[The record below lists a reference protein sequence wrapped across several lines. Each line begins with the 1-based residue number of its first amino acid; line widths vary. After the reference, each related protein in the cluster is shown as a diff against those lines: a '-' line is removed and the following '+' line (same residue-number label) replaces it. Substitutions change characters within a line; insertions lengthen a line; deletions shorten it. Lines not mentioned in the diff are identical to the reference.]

1 MSRGVGCAWANRPG
15 IYTRV
20 HFYVNWISKIVG
32 EGRCEAKERR
42 RPKMPFQDDT
52 ERNFEPE
59 ETRPDREERP
69 ELPQKDFDLE
79 D

>member
-1 MSRGVGCAWANRPG
+1 
-15 IYTRV
+15 
-20 HFYVNWISKIVG
+20 
-32 EGRCEAKERR
+32 
-42 RPKMPFQDDT
+42 MPFQDDT

-69 ELPQKDFDLE
+69 EREEKSDPEERPDREERRPKLPQKDFDLE